1 MSHPLRRR
9 VCSAIVFVVVA
20 AIVPIGLTVTPA
32 VSLASST
39 LVSRHSPYAGCT
51 ATGST
56 DLSENEYVGAGNTNY
71 ANTEV
76 EPSVAVS
83 PRTVGTSHT
92 NLIGVWQQ
100 DRWSSGGAH
109 GIVAASSFDG
119 GTTWAETPLP
129 FSVCAFHR
137 SRFVRASD
145 PWVSVGP
152 DGTAYAS
159 ALGARRTSSAVL
171 VATSRDGGKTWG
183 TVRDITAH
191 TGSRYEDD
199 KETITADPVRPG
211 VAYATWNRIRRP
223 TATHH
228 QRTWFSTTTDGGR
241 TWSPPKQIV
250 PSVSGAD
257 TFQDQLVVDRRTHA
271 LYTIFVETIDHV
283 QSAPVCP
290 KTHRGRT
297 CKTVHTSG
305 GNTLATFIAF
315 VKSTDGGETWSKPHS
330 IARVQALNPLEDFQY
345 RLGYPGPMAASD
357 PVSGKLYVVWTD
369 TRFNQSE
376 TPEIA
381 ISVSTDGGST
391 WSAPR
396 QVSVKSSQ
404 PAFTPAVA
412 INAQGMIGVSYYR
425 ANDLYASYTDTDPHP
440 PPVLVDAWFA
450 SSRDGGM
457 HFGDPVHLGGPCDY
471 WMAPFSHGYF
481 LGDYQGLAVAGLTF
495 HPLFVMTN
503 SGNAGNRTD
512 VFTTAVTP

>member
-1 MSHPLRRR
+1 M
-9 VCSAIVFVVVA
+9 VA
-20 AIVPIGLTVTPA
+20 AGAPIGLTATPA
-32 VSLASST
+32 VSLASPT
-39 LVSRHSPYAGCT
+39 LVSHANPYAGCN

-56 DLSENEYVGAGNTNY
+56 DLSENEYVSAGNMNY
-71 ANTEV
+71 TNTEV
-76 EPSVAVS
+76 EPYVAAD

-92 NLIGVWQQ
+92 SLIGVWQQ

-129 FSVCAFHR
+129 FSSCATHR

-145 PWVSVGP
+145 PWVSIGP
-152 DGTAYAS
+152 DGTAYAG
-159 ALGARRTSSAVL
+159 ALGASRTSSAVL

-183 TVRDITAH
+183 TVRDITAR

-199 KETITADPVRPG
+199 KETITADPIRPG
-211 VAYATWNRIRRP
+211 VAYVTWNRIWRP

-228 QRTWFSTTTDGGR
+228 QRTWFAKTTDGGR

-257 TFQDQLVVDRRTHA
+257 TFQDQLVLDRRTHA
-271 LYTIFVETIDHV
+271 LYTIFVQTVDHAKP
-283 QSAPVCP
+283 APVCP
-290 KTHRGRT
+290 KTHWGRT
-297 CKTVHTSG
+297 CKTVHASG
-305 GNTLATFIAF
+305 GSAPAKFIAF
-315 VKSTDGGETWSKPHS
+315 VKSNDGGETWSKPHA
-330 IARVQALNPLEDFQY
+330 IARVQPLNPLEDFQY
-345 RLGYPGPMAASD
+345 RLGYPGPTAASD

-396 QVSVKSSQ
+396 QVSAKSDR

-412 INAQGMIGVSYYR
+412 INAQGVIGVSYYR

-450 SSRDGGM
+450 RSTDGGM
-457 HFGDPVHLGGPCDY
+457 HFGNPVRLGGPCDY
-471 WMAPFSHGYF
+471 WRAPLANGYF

-503 SGNAGNRTD
+503 SGHAGNRTD